1 MLTAFALA
9 LVSPSVYAHEGQNQ
23 ATAAATP
30 AGPVADAAMR
40 LPDGSVHLSKPIQ
53 RLLGLRTILT
63 KLGEQPA
70 VVEMAGRV
78 VADPNKSARV
88 QAPRDGIVQPNEKGL
103 PFAGQKV
110 AKDQVLVT
118 LVGTLTPAE
127 ESQLRQKLVEIERE
141 IALLLPRAE
150 HASVVNPNMP
160 MGDAAVALLQEIQI
174 QSQAMVRQAE
184 IVKAALNAK
193 VEIKAPI
200 AGVVGSSSLAI
211 GQMVAARETLVEIVA
226 EGPPRIEAY
235 GFGTLPADL
244 VGASASGE
252 GGRRIELEFLG
263 RGPVLRGNAVALL
276 FQAKSELTGAEIGRL
291 LKVFATTR
299 GKVSGMLVPRSAL
312 QKQAGGNVVVWEQT
326 EPERFMARPVIIT
339 PHDSGQ
345 VVVTG
350 GIAAN
355 ARIVVEGGAF
365 VSQVR

>member
-9 LVSPSVYAHEGQNQ
+9 LVSPSGYAHEGQNQ

-53 RLLGLRTILT
+53 RLLGLRTIVV
-63 KLGEQPA
+63 QPG
-70 VVEMAGRV
+70 VHPTIVELAGRV
-78 VADPNKSARV
+78 VADPNRSARV
-88 QAPRDGIVQPNEKGL
+88 QALRDGIVQPSEKGL
-103 PFAGQKV
+103 PFVGQKV

-174 QSQAMVRQAE
+174 QSQAMARQADV
-184 IVKAALNAK
+184 VKAALNAK

-200 AGVVGSSSLAI
+200 AGVIGSSSLAI
-211 GQMVAARETLVEIVA
+211 GQMVGARETLVEIVA

-235 GFGTLPADL
+235 GFGTMPASL
-244 VGASASGE
+244 VGASTSGE
-252 GGRRIELEFLG
+252 NGRRIELEFLG

-276 FQAKSELTGAEIGRL
+276 FQAKSELPGAEIGRL
-291 LKVFATTR
+291 LKVQATTR
-299 GKVSGMLVPRSAL
+299 EKVSGMLVPRTAL
-312 QKQAGGNVVVWEQT
+312 QRLAGGNFVLWEQT
-326 EPERFMARPVIIT
+326 EPERFMARPVVIA
-339 PHDSGQ
+339 PHDGGH

-355 ARIVVEGGAF
+355 ARIVVDGAAF